1 MGLFDGIFKFLK
13 KGNYQKPIKN
23 IEKSENKSNEPI
35 VTTIYCY
42 GHLFRIYPIPSW
54 PYSDHIDLIC
64 KSNIIVS
71 EDIRYDL
78 TSKESIQSIAI
89 PSYEIHGANKIDKDL
104 GIASSLE
111 FALRMKGDE
120 YWKDK
125 IFDLAI
131 ACYEKATQLMAV
143 SDEAWEEED
152 FFLVVNRLKELG
164 QIERAKKWEEWLEQ
178 NIYASDIVKE
188 IEQELIREKSEDEL
202 LVFYDCGHI
211 VKILPEPTFEK
222 GYYEILDR
230 IRAVKNIISDGEKY
244 DLTDIDSIY
253 SIDVQRY
260 SPPEN
265 DYKLSITG
273 TLEYLLM
280 EKAKNCTKDA
290 LGIAYLRK
298 AVELMKKSDVNWS
311 RQDFQLVVWRFNDF
325 GANEDALKL
334 EKWYKANI
342 LTDEQE
348 AELIAAGKLN
358 KELSYVQKE
367 IIAVKKITTE
377 DMTQFSGMPY
387 QLNHPIQKIIKHGAH
402 PLAYIDLDEFNQGVA
417 TKELER
423 LDSIIINARSY
434 IPQLTKEYHIDIK
447 KVEFCEYDSSYG
459 YTRLICNPYTF
470 TGKISK
476 HPLSLLFMSRQ
487 DIRTYSVIGELFY
500 DASGN
505 LDQATASIWKAPKNH
520 SKPGT
525 GWLFT
530 FGIENSEL
538 VITKATSTLSPDED
552 GKPGIVYRCQ
562 SLISKENEKELN
574 RIIFKWLQKNLPD
587 DCPKSISG
595 FQRMRN
601 ANSKNYQALVAKAE
615 AAGFVFPTSLEE
627 VTPWE
632 GID

>member
-244 DLTDIDSIY
+244 DLT
-253 SIDVQRY
+253 
-260 SPPEN
+260 E
-265 DYKLSITG
+265 
-273 TLEYLLM
+273 
-280 EKAKNCTKDA
+280 
-290 LGIAYLRK
+290 
-298 AVELMKKSDVNWS
+298 
-311 RQDFQLVVWRFNDF
+311 
-325 GANEDALKL
+325 
-334 EKWYKANI
+334 
-342 LTDEQE
+342 
-348 AELIAAGKLN
+348 
-358 KELSYVQKE
+358 
-367 IIAVKKITTE
+367 
-377 DMTQFSGMPY
+377 
-387 QLNHPIQKIIKHGAH
+387 
-402 PLAYIDLDEFNQGVA
+402 
-417 TKELER
+417 
-423 LDSIIINARSY
+423 
-434 IPQLTKEYHIDIK
+434 
-447 KVEFCEYDSSYG
+447 
-459 YTRLICNPYTF
+459 
-470 TGKISK
+470 
-476 HPLSLLFMSRQ
+476 
-487 DIRTYSVIGELFY
+487 
-500 DASGN
+500 
-505 LDQATASIWKAPKNH
+505 
-520 SKPGT
+520 
-525 GWLFT
+525 
-530 FGIENSEL
+530 
-538 VITKATSTLSPDED
+538 
-552 GKPGIVYRCQ
+552 
-562 SLISKENEKELN
+562 KENEKELN